1 MPAEGRASVAHAAA
15 HSSAASS
22 AVASS
27 CPRPQMAGFLLPCL
41 VLLLALAPPPA
52 AGPLAVLVSDG
63 WPSAAAVT
71 LMDPAARSTST
82 AVANVLQ
89 TDDLTLAA
97 VARLRFNA
105 SVLFGGLPDNH
116 AGPAVGVFDRS
127 HPKASGLNGLYPR
140 WRANL
145 RAFIAPA
152 LPLLRNGT
160 LQGIFLG
167 DEVYCSNL
175 PFSNY
180 SAVLTELRRLVG
192 PAAIIWANEC
202 GHPSGWPVAMW
213 PKAPPELD
221 WLSIDQYDVLHGAE
235 EVTMAQRFWSL
246 DAVKTKLWPHQ
257 RLLAVPGTF
266 ACDQGQY
273 QSIAEAQSQVLTKLR
288 GYAAWAKTDS
298 RLIGLWPWHWTNRTK
313 SQNGGPC
320 DMELGCEAMPGCV
333 SELRALG
340 RSVPRN
346 DSSLLLSSGRGN
358 GS

>member
-1 MPAEGRASVAHAAA
+1 MDVHAFWLASTCKLLLTRAQGGHEGRWKTAAPWFSRLN
-15 HSSAASS
+15 HGGAAVERSLDLGLS
-22 AVASS
+22 
-27 CPRPQMAGFLLPCL
+27 GF
-41 VLLLALAPPPA
+41 PA
-52 AGPLAVLVSDG
+52 AEA
-63 WPSAAAVT
+63 
-71 LMDPAARSTST
+71 
-82 AVANVLQ
+82 
-89 TDDLTLAA
+89 
-97 VARLRFNA
+97 
-105 SVLFGGLPDNH
+105 
-116 AGPAVGVFDRS
+116 
-127 HPKASGLNGLYPR
+127 
-140 WRANL
+140 
-145 RAFIAPA
+145 
-152 LPLLRNGT
+152 
-160 LQGIFLG
+160 
-167 DEVYCSNL
+167 
-175 PFSNY
+175 
-180 SAVLTELRRLVG
+180 
-192 PAAIIWANEC
+192 
-202 GHPSGWPVAMW
+202 
-213 PKAPPELD
+213 
-221 WLSIDQYDVLHGAE
+221 VLHGAE

-298 RLIGLWPWHWTNRTK
+298 RLIGMWPWHWTNRTK